1 MPALVSGY
9 ESSDD
14 EAAPV
19 ASTST
24 NKLPTLGNGYA
35 AAEDEEEDDDKIEE
49 QARADA
55 FGLTTQQKEEIQRSD
70 AKAVVKAAPDVL
82 KEVRMRHDQ
91 ADYRTQT
98 AQAWRSLLGLPTKS

>member
-1 MPALVSGY
+1 MPALVTGY

-24 NKLPTLGNGYA
+24 NKLPTLGNGYNA
-35 AAEDEEEDDDKIEE
+35 AAEDEEEDDDKIEQ

-55 FGLTTQQKEEIQRSD
+55 FGLTYQQKEEIKRND

-82 KEVRMRHDQ
+82 KEV
-91 ADYRTQT
+91 
-98 AQAWRSLLGLPTKS
+98 S